1 MYVYHLCHINLNYGA
16 NIPNNYYMEEFC
28 KYYFQKQHKK
38 SDQRRSV
45 TITLSIIPFQTIR
58 KA

>member
-1 MYVYHLCHINLNYGA
+1 MVQIYQIIIIWKNFA
-16 NIPNNYYMEEFC
+16 NSIF
-28 KYYFQKQHKK
+28 KSSTKK
-38 SDQRRSV
+38 SDLRRSV